1 MTAPQHITRR
11 GVLQILGLSTA
22 GAAGVGA
29 LAGCS
34 PAKPTGTGSGTTEF
48 HGGWPYKAPPEG
60 NFNMLSPSAIIN
72 GAGAIYGDLIN
83 LPSAFFLWAQKT
95 WVNALVD
102 EFKLDGAANTYTI
115 KVKSGLKWSDDKPLT
130 SADYAT
136 TFYCQYIMRS
146 PMWTYIKSVET
157 PDDTTVLLHLKN
169 PSTVLERYLLKMR
182 VMPTQDYGPWS
193 DKAKAIVTGGK
204 TMDDSAGTALSTDF
218 QKFQPKQYIASGP
231 FNLDYNAI
239 SNTQVSF
246 VKNPKGAFADT
257 TKFDKVVV
265 YNGETAEITPL
276 VQSKDVDYA
285 THGFPSSSEKAF
297 ASAGFRILRPPN
309 YSGPALL
316 FNLAKLPEF
325 KDKRARQAIAHVIDR
340 DVAGAVALGDSGKGV
355 KAMTGMSDN
364 QVNDWLT
371 ADQLGKLD
379 KYELSPQKATSLLQA
394 AGWKKEGSAWK
405 KPDGSAAAYELAF
418 PSQFAD
424 WSGAAKSVADQLTQ
438 FGIKVTPRGVDQT
451 QQPIDVDK
459 GNFQLAIQG
468 WGSTTQPHPFFAFVQ
483 ALYTHNIPVAANN
496 GGKGMDFELQN
507 VQTTDYGTVD
517 LKKLVDASGVGLDA
531 ASQKAAVSKVAI
543 IFNELLP
550 LIPLLERY
558 GNNPALEGKRVQK
571 FPADDDPILKN
582 PAYADNFTVMWLMQ
596 GKLLPVTS

>member
-136 TFYCQYIMRS
+136 TFYCQYIMCS

-182 VMPTQDYGPWS
+182 VMPTQDYGPWA